1 MSGLR
6 PPAIALRR
14 RSRLGLRCRTK
25 YLMAT
30 TTLTPDKSIGP
41 GRGALL
47 LIATSLVLGLA
58 FIGMVALPYF
68 SPSSES
74 LARYA
79 PNGPVLLLHI
89 ATGIT
94 ALLIGPYQLWLGLAR
109 KRMPRHRLLGKV
121 YMGAILVSSAAAYY
135 LALHTNGGWVFGL
148 GLSGLATAW
157 LITTG
162 MAYAAIRRR
171 MIEQHQ
177 EWMIRSYVVTFG
189 FVFFRM
195 MFLGLQSAEA
205 GTLPEQLAAS
215 AWICWS
221 LPLVVTEAFIQGRK
235 IVAVAR

>member
-1 MSGLR
+1 
-6 PPAIALRR
+6 
-14 RSRLGLRCRTK
+14 
-25 YLMAT
+25 MAT
-30 TTLTPDKSIGP
+30 TTLATDRATGP
-41 GRGALL
+41 GRGSSLLIGTALL
-47 LIATSLVLGLA
+47 LGVA
-58 FIGMVALPYF
+58 FIGIVALPYF
-68 SPSSES
+68 APSSEG

-79 PNGPVLLLHI
+79 PNGSVLLLHI

-94 ALLIGPYQLWLGLAR
+94 ALLIGPYQMWIGLAR
-109 KRMPRHRLLGKV
+109 KSMPRHRLLGKI
-121 YMGAILVSSAAAYY
+121 YMGAIVVSSAAAYY

-171 MIEQHQ
+171 LIEQHQ

-195 MFLGLQSAEA
+195 MFLGLQSAEV

-221 LPLVVTEAFIQGRK
+221 LPVVVAEACIQGRK
-235 IVAVAR
+235 IFVGAR